1 MKRYAVLL
9 VLTLFALSCA
19 SEQVA
24 DNEPPPVVETAA
36 PVSPVQQP
44 EPAPVPAPAPEPPP
58 EEAEV
63 FDPQTITQEV
73 YDTTKAEIE
82 EVIRQLNRIC
92 AQKDYDSWL
101 EWLEDDYIKM
111 VSDPKYLKE
120 LSETPRLRSTNQQLN
135 NLKDYFLYVF
145 AASRQNARVDE
156 IEFLS
161 PQRVEVIGVDVRTA
175 PANPQQVTQMKNL
188 GWIQDGKSMMR
199 RVRFYGLEKVGG
211 RWKIASTD

>member
-19 SEQVA
+19 SEQAA
-24 DNEPPPVVETAA
+24 DNGPPPVAKTAA

-44 EPAPVPAPAPEPPP
+44 EPADPEPIPEPPP
-58 EEAEV
+58 EEAGA
-63 FDPQTITQEV
+63 FDPQTITREV

-82 EVIRQLNRIC
+82 EVIGQLNRIC

-101 EWLEDDYIKM
+101 EWVEDDYIKM
-111 VSDPKYLKE
+111 VSDPEYLKE
-120 LSETPRLRSTNQQLN
+120 LSEMPRLRSTNQPLN
-135 NLKDYFLYVF
+135 NLKDYFLFVF

-161 PQRVEVIGVDVRTA
+161 PHRVEVIGIDVRTA

-188 GWIQDGKSMMR
+188 GWAQDGKSMTR